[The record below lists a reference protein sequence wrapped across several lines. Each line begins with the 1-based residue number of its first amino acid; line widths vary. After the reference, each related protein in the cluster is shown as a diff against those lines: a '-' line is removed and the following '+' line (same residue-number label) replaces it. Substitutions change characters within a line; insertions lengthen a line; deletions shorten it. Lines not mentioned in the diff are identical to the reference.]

1 MSELTA
7 GNGEVEHY
15 YGMSNQYQLS
25 FFFSLFLMLLMT
37 SIVASNYVA
46 HHLHWHFLPEAGATI
61 LVGAIGGVLCFV
73 YNNAITHSLM
83 IFDPNTFFIALLPP
97 IIFNSG
103 YIMKRRYFFDNIV
116 PIVAYAV
123 CGTTISSITV
133 GLIMYG
139 MGQAA
144 VSLKLSL
151 AEALSFGALIS
162 ATDTVS
168 VLAIFQELRVDP
180 SLFYLVFG
188 ESSLNDAV
196 AIVLFGT
203 FSKFIGNVYES
214 SYLPIA
220 VLTFVLIFAGSTLIG
235 ILFGAL
241 SALLFKHFD
250 FKGCLYHEVRCP
262 PALGIYPSVQMG
274 VYIMFSYLPFLA
286 ACICDL
292 SGVVA
297 VLFAGITMKH
307 YTSNNLSDDGKKVC
321 GHMFNAISYVAETT
335 IFLNLGLAVFA
346 LQVGYHVKFIL
357 WSLIAC
363 LVGRAMF
370 VFPLSYLI
378 NRYRP
383 EERRVPQNQQVM
395 IWFSGFRGALC
406 FALALDWPNEKRSEI
421 IATTMVVVLTTL
433 FVGGG
438 STVPMLRWLK
448 IKQLTPEEEVA
459 MDSMVQPVA
468 RMPILQ
474 FDAKYWVPFFTHLH
488 PDTSDFEYTTPIDGA
503 SRLRSDASA
512 VAAEDEDTSKQSLR
526 PGYGDEDEGEFSTIS
541 VDSSS

>member
-7 GNGEVEHY
+7 GNAEEEHY
-15 YGMSNQYQLS
+15 YGMSNQFQLS
-25 FFFSLFLMLLMT
+25 VFFSLFLMLLMA
-37 SIVASNYVA
+37 SIVISNFCA

-61 LVGAIGGVLCFV
+61 LVGAFGGVLCYVF
-73 YNNAITHSLM
+73 NNSITHSLM

-103 YIMKRRYFFDNIV
+103 YIMKRRYFFDSIV

-123 CGTTISSITV
+123 AGTTISSMTV
-133 GLIMYG
+133 GVIMYALG
-139 MGQAA
+139 HAG

-151 AEALSFGALIS
+151 AESLSFGALIS

-180 SLFYLVFG
+180 TLFYLVFG

-220 VLTFVLIFAGSTLIG
+220 VLDFILIFVGSTLIG
-235 ILFGAL
+235 ILFGVL

-250 FKGCLYHEVRCP
+250 FKGCLYHE
-262 PALGIYPSVQMG
+262 MG
-274 VYIMFSYLPFLA
+274 VYIMFSYLPFLV

-297 VLFAGITMKH
+297 ILFTGVTMKH
-307 YTSNNLSDDGKKVC
+307 YTSNNLSEEGKKVC
-321 GHMFNAISYVAETT
+321 GYMFNAISYVCETT
-335 IFLNLGLAVFA
+335 VFLNLGLAVFA
-346 LQVGYHVKFIL
+346 LQVGYHMRFIL

-363 LVGRAMF
+363 LTGRAMF
-370 VFPLSYLI
+370 VFPLSYLVNK
-378 NRYRP
+378 NRP
-383 EERRVPQNQQVM
+383 AERQVPKNHQVM

-421 IATTMVVVLTTL
+421 IATTMVVVLSTL
-433 FVGGG
+433 FIGGG
-438 STVPMLRWLK
+438 ATVPMLHWLK
-448 IKQLTPEEEVA
+448 IKQLTPAEEVELDA
-459 MDSMVQPVA
+459 NVRPVA

-488 PDTSDFEYTTPIDGA
+488 PEVSYDDKPA
-503 SRLRSDASA
+503 S
-512 VAAEDEDTSKQSLR
+512 EDEDTSKQSLR
-526 PGYGDEDEGEFSTIS
+526 PTYAEDEDEGEFSTIN
-541 VDSSS
+541 VNSSS